1 MPTKTSALAIVPD
14 TVAWSAI
21 QAIRRVHDS
30 RQFPVWPPHIN
41 LIYPFVA
48 ERDYPD
54 VAKRLAE
61 ATASLEPVKIR
72 FSRFA
77 HFGGRV
83 AYLVPDC
90 EADPGL
96 ARLYDACLS
105 VLPECR
111 ALQHR
116 EFTPHLTVGQFRS
129 AQECQAFMKTC
140 APVDLEIEISCISML
155 ARDTMNHPFRTPLKI
170 RMGAAYQGVELGTTE
185 AYDPD
190 VVPKNTTC
198 PSSLA
203 GLLSQARPV
212 IEVADSSLASSPRD
226 VDVEKEN
233 VNRRDAEDQLG
244 GTEFPMLE
252 HSCNSTSASRA
263 GRGKTA
269 CNVGSCVSSA
279 WDRDKEK
286 DNATCNDVAEEQLP
300 GTEEFPPLLHSCNST
315 STRRGNR
322 APNKNAR
329 MRRA

>member
-14 TVAWSAI
+14 AVAWSAI
-21 QAIRRVHDS
+21 QAIRQVHDS

-41 LIYPFVA
+41 LIYPFA
-48 ERDYPD
+48 PERDYPD
-54 VAKRLAE
+54 VAERLAE
-61 ATASLEPVKIR
+61 AIACLEPVKIR

-129 AQECQAFMKTC
+129 AQECQAFLKTC

-155 ARDTMNHPFRTPLKI
+155 ARDTMKHPFRTPLKV
-170 RMGAAYQGVELGTTE
+170 RMGAVYQGVEMGTTE

-198 PSSLA
+198 PSLE
-203 GLLSQARPV
+203 GVLSQARPL
-212 IEVADSSLASSPRD
+212 IEVADCSFASSPRD
-226 VDVEKEN
+226 GDVEKEN
-233 VNRRDAEDQLG
+233 VSRNNAEEQLG
-244 GTEFPMLE
+244 DTEFPMLE
-252 HSCNSTSASRA
+252 NSCNSTFVSS

-269 CNVGSCVSSA
+269 CNVGSCVSSS
-279 WDRDKEK
+279 WDHDKEK
-286 DNATCNDVAEEQLP
+286 DNTMCNVVAEEQLP
-300 GTEEFPPLLHSCNST
+300 GTEEFPPLLHSFNST
-315 STRRGNR
+315 SARRGNR
-322 APNKNAR
+322 APNKSAR